1 MQVELLCTQIKRA
14 KKRSDTMDME
24 FTMDLMRVFSNK
36 DDRSGEIDS
45 IERMANK
52 LSLRTEEELKAETW
66 AIRKLVNNGN
76 AAAADDDQMTHQ
88 RMVDLLNRF
97 KAFAGIPQT
106 AILDDP
112 FVQKT
117 LVKSPSIVIPNE
129 FLCPITLEIMTD
141 PVVVAT
147 GQVGIEI
154 VIV

>member
-1 MQVELLCTQIKRA
+1 MQVELLCTQLKRA

-24 FTMDLMRVFSNK
+24 FTMDLMVVFSNN
-36 DDRSGEIDS
+36 DDRSGEIAS

-66 AIRKLVNNGN
+66 AIRKIVSN
-76 AAAADDDQMTHQ
+76 AAAAADQRTNQ

-97 KAFAGIPQT
+97 KAFAGLPQT

-112 FVQKT
+112 FVHRT
-117 LVKSPSIVIPNE
+117 LDKSPSIVIPHE

-147 GQVGIEI
+147 GQVGREI
-154 VIV
+154 IVKSS